1 MYYTIYLKKNNSI
14 LLILICN
21 SKILNEL
28 RYNLKCFYL
37 YILGLFMIAIINKLK
52 SAFLFFII
60 LNISFMPF
68 ILSAKNE
75 QILKEINGIIS
86 YANAV
91 ERAAPAVVSIQT
103 TQEIPL
109 NTHPMF
115 NDPIFKFFFGD
126 SLDGD
131 DRRSIPQQKQLQQG
145 LGSGV
150 IVDKRGYVLT
160 NNHVIKDATSIIIK
174 LSNGITSEAD
184 LVGSDSRTDLAI
196 LKIKQK
202 DLLKNIPVIFLGDS
216 EKLRVGDVVLAIG
229 NPFGFDNTVT
239 QGIISGL
246 GSVSARSNEQQVSF
260 GGWLDNLIQT
270 DAAINPG
277 NSGGALIDVY
287 GNLIGI
293 NIAIISRSGG
303 SQGIGFA
310 IPINFAKDIM
320 EQLIKTGHIV
330 RGWLGTQLNDITKEI
345 REHLGF
351 NENYG
356 VYVQAVVK
364 HSPAQK
370 AGILPGDIITKIN
383 NSDIKS
389 VNEAVKLV
397 GSLHPNRSYTI
408 EVFRRF
414 KFLTFSVLIGQL
426 PKEH

>member
-1 MYYTIYLKKNNSI
+1 MFVIFNLKRVIYCVLFFLYVCFFFSLSYASDVKKND
-14 LLILICN
+14 
-21 SKILNEL
+21 E
-28 RYNLKCFYL
+28 
-37 YILGLFMIAIINKLK
+37 FMG
-52 SAFLFFII
+52 
-60 LNISFMPF
+60 MV
-68 ILSAKNE
+68 
-75 QILKEINGIIS
+75 S

-91 ERAAPAVVSIQT
+91 DKAVPGVVSIQT

-115 NDPIFKFFFGD
+115 NDPLFRFFFGD

-131 DRRSIPQQKQLQQG
+131 EHKSLPQQKQLQQG

-150 IVDKRGYVLT
+150 IVDKRGYILT
-160 NNHVIKDATSIIIK
+160 NNHVIKDANSIIVK
-174 LSNGITSEAD
+174 LSNGLTSEAEII
-184 LVGSDSRTDLAI
+184 GSDSRTDLAI

-202 DLLKNIPVIFLGDS
+202 DLLKNLPVISLGQSD
-216 EKLRVGDVVLAIG
+216 KLRVGDVVLAIG

-239 QGIISGL
+239 QGIVSGL

-277 NSGGALIDVY
+277 NSGGALVDVY

-310 IPINFAKDIM
+310 IPINLAKDIM

-345 REHLGF
+345 RDHLGF
-351 NENYG
+351 NETCG
-356 VYVQAVVK
+356 VFVQAVVR

-370 AGILPGDIITKIN
+370 AGILPGDIIVKIN
-383 NSDIKS
+383 DTEVKS

-397 GSLHPNRSYTI
+397 GSLQPNKSYTI
-408 EVFRRF
+408 EIFRKF
-414 KFLTFSVLIGQL
+414 KFLSFSVLIGQV

>member
-1 MYYTIYLKKNNSI
+1 MIKIIKTLK
-14 LLILICN
+14 L
-21 SKILNEL
+21 
-28 RYNLKCFYL
+28 
-37 YILGLFMIAIINKLK
+37 
-52 SAFLFFII
+52 LFFFFTI
-60 LNISFMPF
+60 LSISF
-68 ILSAKNE
+68 ISVISSADNKKKIE
-75 QILKEINGIIS
+75 EIKGIIS

-91 ERAAPAVVSIQT
+91 EIAAPAVVSIQT

-131 DRRSIPQQKQLQQG
+131 DRRSTPQQKQLQQG

-150 IVDKRGYVLT
+150 IVDTRGYVLT

-202 DLLKNIPVIFLGDS
+202 DLLKNIPVILLGDS
-216 EKLRVGDVVLAIG
+216 DKLRVGDVVLAIG

-293 NIAIISRSGG
+293 NVAIISRSGG

-345 REHLGF
+345 RDHLGF
-351 NENYG
+351 NESYG
-356 VYVQAVVK
+356 VYVQAVVR

-383 NSDIKS
+383 NADIKS
-389 VNEAVKLV
+389 VNETVKLV
-397 GSLHPNRSYTI
+397 GSLQPNRHYTI

>member
-1 MYYTIYLKKNNSI
+1 MIRIIKKFTI
-14 LLILICN
+14 
-21 SKILNEL
+21 
-28 RYNLKCFYL
+28 
-37 YILGLFMIAIINKLK
+37 
-52 SAFLFFII
+52 LFFA
-60 LNISFMPF
+60 FF
-68 ILSAKNE
+68 ILASIFIFNIALAKNIKKSE
-75 QILKEINGIIS
+75 EINGIIS

-91 ERAAPAVVSIQT
+91 EQAAPGVVSIQT

-126 SLDGD
+126 SLDGNN
-131 DRRSIPQQKQLQQG
+131 RKSIPQKKQLQQG

-174 LSNGITSEAD
+174 LSNGITSKAE

-202 DLLKNIPVIFLGDS
+202 DLLKDIPVILLGNSD
-216 EKLRVGDVVLAIG
+216 KLRVGDVVLAIG

-320 EQLIKTGHIV
+320 DQLIKTGHII
-330 RGWLGTQLNDITKEI
+330 RGWLGTQLNDVTKEI
-345 REHLGF
+345 RDHLGF
-351 NENYG
+351 NEQGG
-356 VYVQAVVK
+356 VYVQAVVR

-370 AGILPGDIITKIN
+370 AGILPGDIIVKIN
-383 NSDIKS
+383 DTDIRS

>member
-1 MYYTIYLKKNNSI
+1 MVMLYF
-14 LLILICN
+14 
-21 SKILNEL
+21 L
-28 RYNLKCFYL
+28 RF
-37 YILGLFMIAIINKLK
+37 KLK
-52 SAFLFFII
+52 LLCFVFLLFFVFFIPVNCSEI
-60 LNISFMPF
+60 DNKNI
-68 ILSAKNE
+68 
-75 QILKEINGIIS
+75 GIVS

-91 ERAAPAVVSIQT
+91 EKTAPAVVSIQT

-109 NTHPMF
+109 SIHPMF
-115 NDPIFKFFFGD
+115 NDPIFRFFFGGEPQENED
-126 SLDGD
+126 NKNL
-131 DRRSIPQQKQLQQG
+131 PQQKQLQQG

-150 IVDKRGYVLT
+150 IVDERGYILT
-160 NNHVIKDATSIIIK
+160 NNHVIKDASSISVK
-174 LSNGITSEAD
+174 LSDGRTSEAEI
-184 LVGSDSRTDLAI
+184 VGNDSRTDLDI

-202 DLLKNIPVIFLGDS
+202 ELLKNLPIISLGVSD
-216 EKLRVGDVVLAIG
+216 KLRVGDVVLAIG

-310 IPINFAKDIM
+310 IPINLAKDIM
-320 EQLIKTGHIV
+320 EQLIKTGHII
-330 RGWLGTQLNDITKEI
+330 RGWLGTQLNDLNKEI

-351 NENYG
+351 NEESG
-356 VYVQAVVK
+356 VYIQAVVRN
-364 HSPAQK
+364 SPAQK
-370 AGILPGDIITKIN
+370 AGFLPGDIIVKIN
-383 NSDIKS
+383 GIDVKS

-397 GSLHPNRSYTI
+397 GSLQPNKNYTVEI
-408 EVFRRF
+408 FRKFRF
-414 KFLTFSVLIGQL
+414 LSFSVLVGQA
-426 PKEH
+426 PREQ